1 MTVPDGRSPGIEA
14 SKQKALERVN
24 SEQQQQD
31 RVSAFDSNS
40 FSLLDGASGTP
51 QKSNPQNAITQSQ
64 EANREVSQLLNDFYS
79 TPKTDPQVEE
89 LKRQVEELESR
100 LETKPQ
106 TPPDPME
113 IAEKQYAL
121 AAKYFNNG
129 EQRAE
134 PARNSASKTVTV
146 HPVRSLGEGVVT
158 TLATVE
164 PDSLLS
170 ELGRERNLGFN
181 TAVGSNTQANHR
193 GIRVCVGEDQRIRS
207 GDPIRLRLTEPI
219 RVNDCQIDAGS
230 LLFGTA
236 AIEGQRLQIVVSS
249 IEQAG
254 NIIPVELSAFDLDGG
269 KGLYVPDSK
278 ERTAAKEAAASIG
291 SGLGTSISFTQN
303 AGQQVAMDLVRGAMT
318 GGTQYI
324 ASKLRQVK
332 VTVKAGY
339 QIILIS
345 KE

>member
-1 MTVPDGRSPGIEA
+1 MAGVRGLKPANKRHWNVSTR
-14 SKQKALERVN
+14 N
-24 SEQQQQD
+24 SNS
-31 RVSAFDSNS
+31 RIVCRRFDSNS

-193 GIRVCVGEDQRIRS
+193 GIRVCVDEDQTISS
-207 GDPIRLRLTEPI
+207 GDRIRLRLTEPI

-230 LLFGTA
+230 A
-236 AIEGQRLQIVVSS
+236 S
-249 IEQAG
+249 IRY
-254 NIIPVELSAFDLDGG
+254 GG
-269 KGLYVPDSK
+269 YQ
-278 ERTAAKEAAASIG
+278 RTAITDCRVEH
-291 SGLGTSISFTQN
+291 
-303 AGQQVAMDLVRGAMT
+303 RT
-318 GGTQYI
+318 GW
-324 ASKLRQVK
+324 
-332 VTVKAGY
+332 
-339 QIILIS
+339 
-345 KE
+345 

>member
-121 AAKYFNNG
+121 AAKYFNNQRQTLNYTIYQLSKDG
-129 EQRAE
+129 ELI
-134 PARNSASKTVTV
+134 ARRVLDDDEKIFAIMHGDKT
-146 HPVRSLGEGVVT
+146 RMFMFSLKKD
-158 TLATVE
+158 AIIYI
-164 PDSLLS
+164 DKSDI
-170 ELGRERNLGFN
+170 
-181 TAVGSNTQANHR
+181 AN
-193 GIRVCVGEDQRIRS
+193 
-207 GDPIRLRLTEPI
+207 GDI
-219 RVNDCQIDAGS
+219 
-230 LLFGTA
+230 
-236 AIEGQRLQIVVSS
+236 
-249 IEQAG
+249 
-254 NIIPVELSAFDLDGG
+254 
-269 KGLYVPDSK
+269 K
-278 ERTAAKEAAASIG
+278 EFR
-291 SGLGTSISFTQN
+291 
-303 AGQQVAMDLVRGAMT
+303 
-318 GGTQYI
+318 
-324 ASKLRQVK
+324 
-332 VTVKAGY
+332 
-339 QIILIS
+339 
-345 KE
+345 

>member
-170 ELGRERNLGFN
+170 ELGRERNLAFN

-193 GIRVCVGEDQRIRS
+193 GIRVCVDEDQTISS
-207 GDPIRLRLTEPI
+207 GDRIRLRLTEPI

>member
-193 GIRVCVGEDQRIRS
+193 GIRVCVDEDQTISS
-207 GDPIRLRLTEPI
+207 GDRIRLRLTEPI

-236 AIEGQRLQIVVSS
+236 GFVGEG
-249 IEQAG
+249 
-254 NIIPVELSAFDLDGG
+254 F
-269 KGLYVPDSK
+269 
-278 ERTAAKEAAASIG
+278 
-291 SGLGTSISFTQN
+291 
-303 AGQQVAMDLVRGAMT
+303 
-318 GGTQYI
+318 
-324 ASKLRQVK
+324 
-332 VTVKAGY
+332 
-339 QIILIS
+339 
-345 KE
+345 

>member
-181 TAVGSNTQANHR
+181 TAVG
-193 GIRVCVGEDQRIRS
+193 
-207 GDPIRLRLTEPI
+207 
-219 RVNDCQIDAGS
+219 
-230 LLFGTA
+230 
-236 AIEGQRLQIVVSS
+236 
-249 IEQAG
+249 
-254 NIIPVELSAFDLDGG
+254 
-269 KGLYVPDSK
+269 K
-278 ERTAAKEAAASIG
+278 IG
-291 SGLGTSISFTQN
+291 R
-303 AGQQVAMDLVRGAMT
+303 AHV
-318 GGTQYI
+318 
-324 ASKLRQVK
+324 
-332 VTVKAGY
+332 
-339 QIILIS
+339 
-345 KE
+345 

>member
-1 MTVPDGRSPGIEA
+1 M
-14 SKQKALERVN
+14 
-24 SEQQQQD
+24 
-31 RVSAFDSNS
+31 
-40 FSLLDGASGTP
+40 
-51 QKSNPQNAITQSQ
+51 
-64 EANREVSQLLNDFYS
+64 NDFYS

-181 TAVGSNTQANHR
+181 TAVGSNTQAYHR
-193 GIRVCVGEDQRIRS
+193 GIRVCVDEDQTISS
-207 GDPIRLRLTEPI
+207 GDRIRLRLTEPI

>member
-1 MTVPDGRSPGIEA
+1 M
-14 SKQKALERVN
+14 
-24 SEQQQQD
+24 
-31 RVSAFDSNS
+31 NS
-40 FSLLDGASGTP
+40 FYASTFGGHLP
-51 QKSNPQNAITQSQ
+51 PFFRGHFNRFFQNAITQSQ

-164 PDSLLS
+164 PDS
-170 ELGRERNLGFN
+170 
-181 TAVGSNTQANHR
+181 VGT
-193 GIRVCVGEDQRIRS
+193 G
-207 GDPIRLRLTEPI
+207 P
-219 RVNDCQIDAGS
+219 
-230 LLFGTA
+230 GT
-236 AIEGQRLQIVVSS
+236 
-249 IEQAG
+249 
-254 NIIPVELSAFDLDGG
+254 
-269 KGLYVPDSK
+269 
-278 ERTAAKEAAASIG
+278 
-291 SGLGTSISFTQN
+291 
-303 AGQQVAMDLVRGAMT
+303 
-318 GGTQYI
+318 
-324 ASKLRQVK
+324 
-332 VTVKAGY
+332 
-339 QIILIS
+339 
-345 KE
+345 